1 MYHKSV
7 PQIRQKLDQINRDIK
22 SLIKTGDTVKIFH
35 QSLLKFK
42 CDLEA
47 ANKLKIVK
55 IYITP
60 KPVQQILKFKER
72 ISNRNNKKHP
82 EASLAKEM
90 EGFMICFEQHL
101 AFLCDNRAE
110 LRYLL
115 TDKTSQYRSSVND
128 KRVEDEYPEVFG
140 CFEKNS
146 LRTRFLKESFV
157 KACAKHGLLK

>member
-7 PQIRQKLDQINRDIK
+7 PQIRQKLDQINHDIK
-22 SLIKTGDTVKIFH
+22 SLIKTGDTVQIFH

-55 IYITP
+55 TYITP
-60 KPVQQILKFKER
+60 KSVQKILNFKER
-72 ISNRNNKKHP
+72 ISNKKKHP
-82 EASLAKEM
+82 DASLTKEM
-90 EGFMICFEQHL
+90 EGFLICFEEHL

-115 TDKTSQYRSSVND
+115 TDKTSRNSVD
-128 KRVEDEYPEVFG
+128 DERVENEYPQVFS
-140 CFEKNS
+140 CFEQNS
-146 LRTRFLKESFV
+146 LRTRFLKDNFA
-157 KACAKHGLLK
+157 KACGKHGLLK

>member
-7 PQIRQKLDQINRDIK
+7 PQIRQKLDKINHDIK
-22 SLIKTGDTVKIFH
+22 SLIKTGDTVQIFH

-55 IYITP
+55 IYVTP

-72 ISNRNNKKHP
+72 ISNKKKHP
-82 EASLAKEM
+82 DDNLAKEM
-90 EGFMICFEQHL
+90 EGFLICFEEHL
-101 AFLCDNRAE
+101 AYLCDNRAE

-115 TDKTSQYRSSVND
+115 TDKTSRNSVD
-128 KRVEDEYPEVFG
+128 DARIEDEYPQVFS

-146 LRTRFLKESFV
+146 LRTRFLRESFV
-157 KACAKHGLLK
+157 KACGKHSLLK